1 MWACGALQ
9 ALLFFQLS
17 TRSTSMNKTM
27 TKTLWAATAAVAFS
41 LPAHAVTIVQWD
53 FEGSTTPA
61 DVTDSATSP
70 TVLASLGTGTAIGV
84 HAATTTD
91 WSTPAGNGSANAFS
105 SNSWAVG
112 DYYQFS
118 FSTLGFTDLLLSVD
132 QIGSGTGPRDFSLS
146 YSTDGTSFSPFASY
160 SLLSAPAWSS
170 TTYNAV
176 HTYSF
181 DLSAVDALDDQASVV
196 IRLSSVSTV
205 SISGGTVAAA
215 GTGRVDNFTA
225 MMTPVPEAGTAAMLA
240 AGLAVVGFVAR
251 RRRA

>member
-9 ALLFFQLS
+9 ALLLFQLS

>member
-1 MWACGALQ
+1 
-9 ALLFFQLS
+9 
-17 TRSTSMNKTM
+17 MNKTM

>member
-1 MWACGALQ
+1 MQACGALQ
-9 ALLFFQLS
+9 ALLLFQLS